1 MEPVVIILLLVLLL
15 CLAGVWQLIKEQKKK
30 SGQLALALAYERMV
44 MKHKLAIEHMEVFDN
59 RIVALDRKQKK
70 LLFLY
75 HAADVHQHELV
86 SLQDIASLQLIEER
100 EELKGFIRKVFLA
113 LTCAADSTTYR
124 LCFYDHSKDAPTIL
138 LPAMRRARNWK
149 QRVGVNRNPGTVSL
163 ESEYV
168 F

>member
-1 MEPVVIILLLVLLL
+1 MEPVVIILLLILLL
-15 CLAGVWQLIKEQKKK
+15 GLVGVWQLMKERKKK

-44 MKHKLAIEHMEVFDN
+44 MKHKLLVDHVEVFDS
-59 RIVALDRKQKK
+59 RIVALDRKHKK

-75 HAADVHQHELV
+75 HAADSHHQHELV
-86 SLQDIASLQLIEER
+86 PLQEVTALKLVEER
-100 EELKGFIRKVFLA
+100 EEARGFIRKIFLA
-113 LTCAADSTTYR
+113 LLTNADTTYS
-124 LCFYDHSKDAPTIL
+124 LCFYDHTKDAPTLL

-149 QRVGVNRNPGTVSL
+149 QRVEVNRNPGTVSL